1 MMNNIFNLVSF
12 ENGGTI
18 YSSTSSHKNYPTL
31 NILTNKIEDKWI
43 SEIGIPQEIII
54 DISNIKFRPKYFK
67 AFGIQ
72 CLFQLKSNPKIIEFQ
87 ILRNFDKN
95 FISLGFYKF
104 LYKNDI
110 QIYIFDKKINFEYII
125 KLKIIIKETY
135 GDNKTYLNKFFLFE
149 NFYVEK
155 NNLNT
160 INNNNSLMNNIINT
174 NPNIILTTN
183 SMNNKNYINTINE
196 TFNYYNNT
204 YENYNTFNN
213 YNINNK
219 SQITTDEIN
228 SDENNNNYYNIKSIK
243 KNKTATNLLQVFEK
257 KNNYNKIFTKN
268 ILTRQN
274 SFNAYSNK
282 KTNNTDFKNYKNSTE
297 YYSTSKKKQNI
308 HTHEQFKNYS
318 QNKNNNSSFNKIEKR
333 MTSIEKEIKE
343 LNNKMDFFFNNYNDN
358 KENNI
363 NIKNKSLFKTVFNKK
378 NSKKLHEKK
387 INITLNNLDKKIQNF
402 KLNFNKIDKKSL
414 GNILTPSLKYIKNT
428 INVNK
433 KNLIEDKIKEKAK
446 KINKLVTQIQ
456 TNLSSYAE
464 NEYNRYYTTRYQTAF
479 RDTNSNYK

>member
-1 MMNNIFNLVSF
+1 MNNIFNLVSF
-12 ENGGTI
+12 ENGGII

-31 NILTNKIEDKWI
+31 NILTNKTEDKWI

-228 SDENNNNYYNIKSIK
+228 SDENNNNYYNINSIK

-274 SFNAYSNK
+274 SLNAYSNK
-282 KTNNTDFKNYKNSTE
+282 KTNITDFKNYNNSTE
-297 YYSTSKKKQNI
+297 YYST
-308 HTHEQFKNYS
+308 
-318 QNKNNNSSFNKIEKR
+318 
-333 MTSIEKEIKE
+333 
-343 LNNKMDFFFNNYNDN
+343 
-358 KENNI
+358 
-363 NIKNKSLFKTVFNKK
+363 
-378 NSKKLHEKK
+378 
-387 INITLNNLDKKIQNF
+387 
-402 KLNFNKIDKKSL
+402 
-414 GNILTPSLKYIKNT
+414 
-428 INVNK
+428 
-433 KNLIEDKIKEKAK
+433 
-446 KINKLVTQIQ
+446 
-456 TNLSSYAE
+456 
-464 NEYNRYYTTRYQTAF
+464 
-479 RDTNSNYK
+479 